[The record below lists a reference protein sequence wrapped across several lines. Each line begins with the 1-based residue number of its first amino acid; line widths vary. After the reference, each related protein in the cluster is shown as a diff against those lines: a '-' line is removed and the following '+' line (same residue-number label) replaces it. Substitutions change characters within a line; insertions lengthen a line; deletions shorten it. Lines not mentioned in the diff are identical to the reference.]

1 MAVDYELEGR
11 VALVTG
17 GSAGMGF
24 ASAKALAMQGV
35 NVVLVARDP
44 KKLAAAAAEL
54 GAIAGVGVET
64 IAGDVRE
71 KGLAQRAVELAV
83 QRWGQVDILVNN
95 AGGPPMGGFL
105 EQGEEAWD
113 QALEQNL
120 KSVIRFTGAVAPQ
133 MLERGWGR
141 IINIT
146 STLAKE
152 PSGPMVLSST
162 ARAAVSAFSKS
173 ISAEL
178 AGKGVTINTLCPGGV
193 LTDRLRSLLV
203 TAAERQE
210 KSYEEV
216 LEASQASIPIGRFA
230 DPSEF
235 ADMVLFLASERGRY
249 VTGTTMMVDGGLT
262 RGVF

>member
-1 MAVDYELEGR
+1 VSVDYELEGR

-17 GSAGMGF
+17 GSAGMGY
-24 ASAKALAMQGV
+24 ASAKALAEQGV
-35 NVVLVARDP
+35 NVVLIARDP
-44 KKLAAAAAEL
+44 DKLAAARDTLTASTSAE
-54 GAIAGVGVET
+54 VEI

-71 KGLAQRAVELAV
+71 KWLAQKAVNLANE
-83 QRWGQVDILVNN
+83 RWGHVDILVNN

-105 EQGEEAWD
+105 EQDEETWD

-133 MLERGWGR
+133 MIDRGWGR
-141 IINIT
+141 VINIT

-178 AGKGVTINTLCPGGV
+178 AGQGVTINTLCPGGV
-193 LTDRLRSLLV
+193 LTDRLNSLLV
-203 TAAERQE
+203 TSAERQD
-210 KSYEEV
+210 KSYDEV
-216 LEASQASIPIGRFA
+216 LEASQSSIPIGRFA

-249 VTGTTMMVDGGLT
+249 VTGTTIMVDGGLT